1 MAMYS
6 WGSNTFFQ
14 LDPRISANADG
25 TVSNFVQVCPAV
37 LAGCCASYV
46 AENDWA
52 RCMC

>member
-14 LDPRISANADG
+14 LDPRTSANAG
-25 TVSNFVQVCPAV
+25 KVSNFVQVCPALLVGV
-37 LAGCCASYV
+37 LRVRTSQKMM
-46 AENDWA
+46 A